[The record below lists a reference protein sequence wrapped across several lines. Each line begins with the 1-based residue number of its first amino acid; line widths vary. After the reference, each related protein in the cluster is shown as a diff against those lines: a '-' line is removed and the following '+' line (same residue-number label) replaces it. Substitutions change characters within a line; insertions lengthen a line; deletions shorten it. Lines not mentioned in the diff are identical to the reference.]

1 MTKMTNSLIFDRA
14 ACERETAI
22 CSSGRGGG
30 EQEAA
35 GVRIEKAFALPRLG
49 SERGAPCAEY
59 LGHCSV
65 DTHRRQRL
73 PRQKQTMLRLS
84 THTHTQYTHTA
95 HTHMHSSLLYS

>member
-1 MTKMTNSLIFDRA
+1 MTNSLIFDRA

-30 EQEAA
+30 RQEAA

-84 THTHTQYTHTA
+84 THTHTHTLSTHTA